1 MKQTEEELLIKKEQL
16 ELEALEKEAELLKL
30 EIENEYQN
38 LNNIVEL
45 GIMKDFLLYI
55 KKHRAMFSV
64 NQAKE
69 FRLMDDRMKSIVS
82 IKNKRVKVDEEKLD
96 GFIEEIDERVKENEE
111 KGEI

>member
-1 MKQTEEELLIKKEQL
+1 MEQRKDELLVKMEQL

-30 EIENEYQN
+30 EIENEDQN

-69 FRLMDDRMKSIVS
+69 FRLMNDRLKSIVS

-96 GFIEEIDERVKENEE
+96 EFIEEIDERVKENNE

>member
-69 FRLMDDRMKSIVS
+69 FRLMNDRLKSIVS
-82 IKNKRVKVDEEKLD
+82 IKNKRVKLDKEKLD
-96 GFIEEIDERVKENEE
+96 EFIEEIDERVKENNE

>member
-1 MKQTEEELLIKKEQL
+1 MKQAEEELLIKKEQL

-30 EIENEYQN
+30 EIENEYHN

-69 FRLMDDRMKSIVS
+69 FRLMNDRLKSIVS
-82 IKNKRVKVDEEKLD
+82 IKNKRVKLDKEKLD
-96 GFIEEIDERVKENEE
+96 EFIEEIDERVKENNE

>member
-30 EIENEYQN
+30 EIENEYHN

-96 GFIEEIDERVKENEE
+96 EFIEEIDERVKENEE